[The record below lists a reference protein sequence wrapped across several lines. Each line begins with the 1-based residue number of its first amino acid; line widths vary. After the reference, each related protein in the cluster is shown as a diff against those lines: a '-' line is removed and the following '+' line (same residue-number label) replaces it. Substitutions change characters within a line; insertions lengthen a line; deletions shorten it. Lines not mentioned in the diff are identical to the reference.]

1 MESLDIAQLI
11 ALAAVLGFA
20 SGIRLY
26 AVLLVVGLVGYA
38 GWVPLPSGLAILQH
52 PWVIGASAA
61 MFLVE
66 FVADKVPGV
75 DSVWDAIQTFIRI
88 PAGAALA
95 AGVFGAMDSAAWT
108 TVAAILGGSLA
119 ATSHFTKAG
128 TRAAANT
135 SPEPFSNVGLS
146 VAEDITT
153 AGLLWLVLTYP
164 LVALAL
170 VVALVAA
177 GRVAA
182 AQADPLRRPRAEE
195 GPRRGAG
202 RLDLKR
208 RSLLALALL
217 AGGCTSV
224 PLSTMWR
231 LRSFNA
237 EQLFALD
244 PAHLR
249 AAARVDSRATMK
261 NVTISLDVDPPDGSA
276 RRTYLI
282 PLEQP
287 VDDPRLERPP
297 PTAAGSRSPCRSRGW
312 PSTSGSSGNTL
323 RWRRAAGGR

>member
-1 MESLDIAQLI
+1 VASLDIAQLI

-38 GWVPLPSGLAILQH
+38 GWVPLPSGLSILQH

-95 AGVFGAMDSAAWT
+95 AGVFGGMDSAAWT

-135 SPEPFSNVGLS
+135 SPEPFSNFGLS

-153 AGLLWLVLTYP
+153 AGLLWLVLTHP

-170 VVALVAA
+170 VVALV
-177 GRVAA
+177 
-182 AQADPLRRPRAEE
+182 
-195 GPRRGAG
+195 
-202 RLDLKR
+202 
-208 RSLLALALL
+208 LLAAWLL
-217 AGGCTSV
+217 PKLIRFVVRVLKKVFGGT
-224 PLSTMWR
+224 PEGST
-231 LRSFNA
+231 
-237 EQLFALD
+237 
-244 PAHLR
+244 
-249 AAARVDSRATMK
+249 
-261 NVTISLDVDPPDGSA
+261 
-276 RRTYLI
+276 
-282 PLEQP
+282 
-287 VDDPRLERPP
+287 
-297 PTAAGSRSPCRSRGW
+297 
-312 PSTSGSSGNTL
+312 
-323 RWRRAAGGR
+323 

>member
-1 MESLDIAQLI
+1 LDIAQLI

-26 AVLLVVGLVGYA
+26 AVLLVIGLVGYA
-38 GWVPLPSGLAILQH
+38 GWVQLPGGLAILQH

-66 FVADKVPGV
+66 FVADKVPGI

-108 TVAAILGGSLA
+108 TVAAILGGTLA

-164 LVALAL
+164 LVALAV
-170 VVALVAA
+170 VVALVVLAA
-177 GRVAA
+177 WLLPKLIRFVVRVLKKVFGGA
-182 AQADPLRRPRAEE
+182 PE
-195 GPRRGAG
+195 G
-202 RLDLKR
+202 
-208 RSLLALALL
+208 
-217 AGGCTSV
+217 
-224 PLSTMWR
+224 ST
-231 LRSFNA
+231 
-237 EQLFALD
+237 
-244 PAHLR
+244 
-249 AAARVDSRATMK
+249 
-261 NVTISLDVDPPDGSA
+261 
-276 RRTYLI
+276 
-282 PLEQP
+282 
-287 VDDPRLERPP
+287 
-297 PTAAGSRSPCRSRGW
+297 
-312 PSTSGSSGNTL
+312 
-323 RWRRAAGGR
+323 

>member
-1 MESLDIAQLI
+1 VASLDIAQLI

-38 GWVPLPSGLAILQH
+38 GWVPLPSGLSILQH

-95 AGVFGAMDSAAWT
+95 AGVFGGMDSAAWT

-135 SPEPFSNVGLS
+135 SPEPFSNFGLS

-153 AGLLWLVLTYP
+153 AGLLWLVLTHP

-170 VVALVAA
+170 VVALV
-177 GRVAA
+177 
-182 AQADPLRRPRAEE
+182 
-195 GPRRGAG
+195 
-202 RLDLKR
+202 
-208 RSLLALALL
+208 LLAAWLL
-217 AGGCTSV
+217 
-224 PLSTMWR
+224 
-231 LRSFNA
+231 
-237 EQLFALD
+237 
-244 PAHLR
+244 
-249 AAARVDSRATMK
+249 
-261 NVTISLDVDPPDGSA
+261 
-276 RRTYLI
+276 
-282 PLEQP
+282 
-287 VDDPRLERPP
+287 PRLIRFIVRVLKKVFGGTPE
-297 PTAAGSRSPCRSRGW
+297 GS
-312 PSTSGSSGNTL
+312 T
-323 RWRRAAGGR
+323 